1 MKSFCDIIRILD
13 LFLRTRFS
21 YNVTKEILVWWN
33 RIEELSSML
42 SSIFNGGDIEYLI
55 SSIMKKF
62 SHGYEVITN

>member
-33 RIEELSSML
+33 RIEGLSSML
-42 SSIFNGGDIEYLI
+42 SSIFNGGDIEYLT